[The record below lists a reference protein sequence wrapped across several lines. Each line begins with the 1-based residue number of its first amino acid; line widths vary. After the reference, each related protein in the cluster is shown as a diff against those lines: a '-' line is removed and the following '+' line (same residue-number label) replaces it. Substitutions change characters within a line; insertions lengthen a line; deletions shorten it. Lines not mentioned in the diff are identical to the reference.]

1 MAMNGIDISN
11 HQAGIRLADVPFDFV
26 ICKATEGT
34 GFVDRYCDGFI
45 QTAESMGRKTG
56 VYHYATGQTSGR
68 EEAEYFYENTKGYI
82 GKCLLAL
89 DWEGRTVERG
99 PAYAQAF
106 LDRIRELT
114 GVRAL
119 IYMSKSVCRE
129 WDWSSVAAGDYGL
142 WCAQYA
148 GDSPTGYQTDPWTDD
163 GGTGAFP
170 MTAIYQ
176 YSSSG
181 RLQGYDG
188 NLDLNRA
195 YMDGAAWDKYA
206 SPGKDASAPEIEP
219 PARPAQIAVDGS
231 FGPATVRRTQA
242 YFGTPVDGIVSC
254 QPASNRRYLYS
265 AYAGCWQFL
274 ETGYGAGSD
283 MVRAMQRKFGATVDG
298 WAGKDTV
305 LHMQAF
311 LGVTRDAS
319 MGPAT
324 VSAWQAWLN
333 RQ

>member
-1 MAMNGIDISN
+1 
-11 HQAGIRLADVPFDFV
+11 
-26 ICKATEGT
+26 
-34 GFVDRYCDGFI
+34 
-45 QTAESMGRKTG
+45 
-56 VYHYATGQTSGR
+56 
-68 EEAEYFYENTKGYI
+68 
-82 GKCLLAL
+82 
-89 DWEGRTVERG
+89 
-99 PAYAQAF
+99 
-106 LDRIRELT
+106 
-114 GVRAL
+114 
-119 IYMSKSVCRE
+119 
-129 WDWSSVAAGDYGL
+129 
-142 WCAQYA
+142 
-148 GDSPTGYQTDPWTDD
+148 
-163 GGTGAFP
+163 

-206 SPGKDASAPEIEP
+206 SPGKDASAPEPEP

-311 LGVTRDAS
+311 LGVTRGRQYGAGHSIGVAGLAEPAVEENKVDIWLRACYNQ
-319 MGPAT
+319 AT
-324 VSAWQAWLN
+324 VKAGDLPN
-333 RQ
+333 GCKFILTRQRAACVCHAGSRFGFPCRESGKKIPNYD